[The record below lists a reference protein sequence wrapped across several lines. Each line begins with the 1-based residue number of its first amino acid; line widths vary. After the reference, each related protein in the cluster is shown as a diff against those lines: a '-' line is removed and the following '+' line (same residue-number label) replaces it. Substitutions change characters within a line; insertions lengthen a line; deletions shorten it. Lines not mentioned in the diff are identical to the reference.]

1 MSNQKP
7 PLQLGKKSRI
17 GETIIESLI
26 RGLSFISIIAIVLIF
41 FFVFKEASPI
51 FFGKSEKVVTRDS
64 TSAATHNE
72 SSKTAATIDSSSAT
86 MKTVETIKAK
96 NGIKGT
102 EVTVKMDAAGN
113 KKKFT
118 TSGGTVEQEVYDPFA
133 DDSAPKKDTTPPKAT
148 PAKPKEIKEEE
159 PKPIAKKE
167 SSSTNQKYSTTN
179 GGSVE
184 QEVYDPFADEKGGIA
199 VIPGQKD
206 SKVKS
211 SSDTGSVGD
220 SSDPTAIAQT
230 KSQIDSSALQ
240 ESKDSLDRAHAGDFS
255 NLLFGDTWQ
264 PVSNVPKFGFLP
276 LFIGTL
282 KVTLISIM
290 FGAPLAI
297 LAALFTSTFA
307 PKWARETLKPIIE
320 LLAGLPSVV
329 VGFFAL
335 IVMATIFQDLLGY
348 QYRLNSFVGGI
359 AMSFAVIPIIY
370 TISEDALTAVP
381 NSLRDASTAL
391 GATKWQTAFKVVLP
405 SAIPGVF
412 AAVILGF
419 GRAFGETMIAL
430 MATGNAAMS
439 TASPFDPIRT
449 FAATIGAEMAE
460 VVFGDQHYNVLF
472 LIGAMLF
479 VFTFTSNALVEFY
492 VRKRLIRRI
501 QGK

>member
-1 MSNQKP
+1 MTSQKP
-7 PLQLGKKSRI
+7 PLQLGKKRKI

-26 RGLSFISIIAIVLIF
+26 RGLSFISIIAIALIF
-41 FFVFKEASPI
+41 FFVFKEASPV
-51 FFGKSEKVVTRDS
+51 FFGKPNKVVTRDS
-64 TSAATHNE
+64 SSTTHNE
-72 SSKTAATIDSSSAT
+72 SSKTAVVIDSSSAT

-102 EVTVKMDAAGN
+102 EITVKMDAAGN

-118 TSGGTVEQEVYDPFA
+118 KGGGKIEQEVYDPLA
-133 DDSAPKKDTTPPKAT
+133 DDATPTKDTAATPVT
-148 PAKPKEIKEEE
+148 PAKPKEIKKEE
-159 PKPIAKKE
+159 PKPTAAKE
-167 SSSTNQKYSTTN
+167 TTPTNKKYSTTN

-199 VIPGQKD
+199 TIPGQKN

-211 SSDTGSVGD
+211 SSDTGSLGD
-220 SSDPTAIAQT
+220 SADPTVIAQT
-230 KSQIDSSALQ
+230 QLQIDSSALQ

-282 KVTLISIM
+282 KVTLISIL

-381 NSLRDASTAL
+381 NTLRDASTAL

-460 VVFGDQHYNVLF
+460 VVFGDQHYNILF

>member
-1 MSNQKP
+1 MSSQKP
-7 PLQLGKKSRI
+7 PLQLGKKKRI

-51 FFGKSEKVVTRDS
+51 FFGKPEKVVTHDS
-64 TSAATHNE
+64 TSATTHNE
-72 SSKTAATIDSSSAT
+72 SSKTAVIIDSSSAS

-96 NGIKGT
+96 NGIKGS
-102 EVTVKMDAAGN
+102 EMTVKMDAAGN
-113 KKKFT
+113 KTKFAK
-118 TSGGTVEQEVYDPFA
+118 SDGTVEQEVYDPFA
-133 DDSAPKKDTTPPKAT
+133 DDSAPKKDTAPKPVT
-148 PAKPKEIKEEE
+148 PAKPKEIKKEE
-159 PKPIAKKE
+159 PKPTAAKE
-167 SSSTNQKYSTTN
+167 TTPIN
-179 GGSVE
+179 
-184 QEVYDPFADEKGGIA
+184 K
-199 VIPGQKD
+199 KD
-206 SKVKS
+206 STVKS
-211 SSDTGSVGD
+211 STDTSSLGGSA
-220 SSDPTAIAQT
+220 DPTAITQT

-240 ESKDSLDRAHAGDFS
+240 ESKDSLDRTHASDFS

-264 PVSNVPKFGFLP
+264 PVSNVPKFGFIP

-282 KVTLISIM
+282 KVTLISIL

-307 PKWARETLKPIIE
+307 PKWLRETLKPIIE

-381 NSLRDASTAL
+381 NTLRDASTAL